1 MIDLDLVC
9 ALIALTTAS
18 APFILIISL
27 AQSGFLNVKAV
38 TELENAAQ
46 ELQKKNSETN
56 RRAARAT
63 SGWEK
68 CLIRASMTSS
78 WTLS

>member
-27 AQSGFLNVKAV
+27 AHSGFLNVKAV
-38 TELENAAQ
+38 TELENSTQNFENYLTEEQQ
-46 ELQKKNSETN
+46 EQHLAGKSV
-56 RRAARAT
+56 
-63 SGWEK
+63 S
-68 CLIRASMTSS
+68 
-78 WTLS
+78 